1 MARRP
6 WLALVVVLVAGSA
19 ATATPSVPRGVVA
32 TPAAVRAAAQLP
44 SIDLT
49 HLFNRLTVPLG
60 TVPVID

>member
-6 WLALVVVLVAGSA
+6 WLALVGVLVAASA
-19 ATATPSVPRGVVA
+19 APAAPSVPRGAVA

-44 SIDLT
+44 TIDLT

>member
-6 WLALVVVLVAGSA
+6 WLALVGVLVAGSA
-19 ATATPSVPRGVVA
+19 ATAAPSVPRAAVA
-32 TPAAVRAAAQLP
+32 TPPAVRAAAQLP
-44 SIDLT
+44 AVDLT